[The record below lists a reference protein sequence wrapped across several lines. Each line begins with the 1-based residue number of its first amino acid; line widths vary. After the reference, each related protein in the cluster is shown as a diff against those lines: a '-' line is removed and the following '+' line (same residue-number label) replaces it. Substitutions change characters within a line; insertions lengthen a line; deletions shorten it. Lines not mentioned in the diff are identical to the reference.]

1 MATSFG
7 SDFFPTF
14 CNFFLHIFWQLF
26 ALFNGTFFLFLFF
39 FFIDF
44 WPTFVITF
52 SKLFR
57 GRSLL
62 GPNFFDLKLTR
73 LTLAA
78 FVMMTRGLS
87 SGALPGHRLTRE
99 VAAEVELDGKSDA
112 TLSTGH
118 INPQDSA
125 LAGAGDLSAYWE
137 DQSQTSTCLICAM
150 CPANHVSVTFSS
162 QCSEG

>member
-1 MATSFG
+1 
-7 SDFFPTF
+7 
-14 CNFFLHIFWQLF
+14 
-26 ALFNGTFFLFLFF
+26 
-39 FFIDF
+39 
-44 WPTFVITF
+44 
-52 SKLFR
+52 
-57 GRSLL
+57 
-62 GPNFFDLKLTR
+62 
-73 LTLAA
+73 
-78 FVMMTRGLS
+78 MMTRGLS